1 MPQQR
6 AVIIYNPMSG
16 RAGRR
21 AEDARHMISLLAA
34 RDIQAEARATAG
46 PDDATRLAREAV
58 NDGAEIIISY
68 GGDGTL
74 NEVIQGMVQSRAALA
89 VWPGGT
95 SNVVARD
102 LEMPF
107 TIERIVDVIATGK
120 TQRIALGLARRR
132 EEGERGREGEG
143 ATGSS
148 GAAELRERETEQQTG
163 KQIISPSPPRPLA
176 PSLPLPK
183 HRYFVMMAG
192 IGLDASIA
200 RSVNKKLKRHAGEY
214 AYWVTGLKHLFT
226 WPAERFTITV
236 DGQKFESTFAIIGK
250 GKGYGGGMTI
260 TPNARLDEALFEVYI
275 LPPLKSNLAYLRVLS
290 ACMRGKPETSGAT
303 MIKGRRVEANSS
315 HAPWVEADGEV
326 IGPLPMTFEVVP
338 DALTLIVP

>member
-16 RAGRR
+16 RGGSR
-21 AEDARHMISLLAA
+21 AENARHMVSLLGA
-34 RDIQAEARATAG
+34 RGIQAEARATTG
-46 PDDATRLAREAV
+46 PDDATRLARDAV
-58 NDGAEIIISY
+58 NDGVAIIISY

-74 NEVIQGMVQSRAALA
+74 NEVIQGMAQSRAALA

-107 TIERIVDVIATGK
+107 AIERIADVIAAGK
-120 TQRIALGLARRR
+120 TQRIALGLAAGAGDAETRRHSDTARR
-132 EEGERGREGEG
+132 EEEKEERDRLSIP
-143 ATGSS
+143 AS
-148 GAAELRERETEQQTG
+148 
-163 KQIISPSPPRPLA
+163 PRPRVSA
-176 PSLPLPK
+176 S
-183 HRYFVMMAG
+183 RYFVMMAG

-200 RSVNKKLKRHAGEY
+200 RSVSKRLKRHAGEF
-214 AYWVTGLKHLFT
+214 AYWVTGIKHLFT

-236 DGQKFESTFAIIGK
+236 DGQKFESAFAIIGK
-250 GKGYGGGMTI
+250 GKGYGGGMRV

>member
-16 RAGRR
+16 RAGSR
-21 AEDARHMISLLAA
+21 AENARHMIAWLAA
-34 RDIQAEARATAG
+34 RGIQAEAHATAG

-58 NDGAEIIISY
+58 SRGVETIVSY

-74 NEVIQGMVQSRAALA
+74 NEVIQGIAQSSTALA

-95 SNVVARD
+95 SNVAARD
-102 LEMPF
+102 LLMPF
-107 TIERIVDVIATGK
+107 TAERLADVIAARK
-120 TQRIALGLARRR
+120 TSRVALGLAMSRGA
-132 EEGERGREGEG
+132 GEQGSRGAGEM
-143 ATGSS
+143 ANKDSFAS
-148 GAAELRERETEQQTG
+148 
-163 KQIISPSPPRPLA
+163 A
-176 PSLPLPK
+176 PLPLCPSALPSGQ
-183 HRYFVMMAG
+183 RYFLMMAG

-200 RSVNKKLKRHAGEY
+200 RSVNKSLKRRAGEL
-214 AYWVTGLKHLFT
+214 AYWVSGIKHLFT

-236 DGQKFESTFAIIGK
+236 DGQRFESAFAIIGN
-250 GKGYGGGMTI
+250 GKGYGGGMLL
-260 TPNARLDEALFEVYI
+260 TPHARLDEPLFEVYI

-290 ACMRGKPETSGAT
+290 ACMRGKPEASGAT
-303 MIKGRRVEANSS
+303 MIKGRRIEANSS

-326 IGPLPMTFEVVP
+326 IGPLPMSFEVVP